1 MKEYRIGEIIKQRRI
16 ELGLTQDELCEGIC
30 EASTMSRIENGKQ
43 APSKTKLNVLMQRL
57 GLPDDRYYAFLSDN
71 EVKIAD
77 LQKEIVSCNIFKDA
91 AKGLEAIAR
100 LEQIAEEDDRS
111 VQQFILRSRAIL
123 GKLEG
128 GSVVEYSLQEKKEFL
143 LQAIRLT
150 SPKFHIDEIKNG
162 LYSID
167 EVKII
172 NQIAQL
178 YSSSGDHEKTIVI
191 YRQLLEYIENHFK
204 NILQSSGLLPLVA
217 YNYARELDLL
227 ERYQEAIDIAEMGRK
242 ACVKYGQ
249 YRTLPSTLA
258 IMAEC
263 YHFLNNDERSKE
275 LYRQAYYLHQAIDNE
290 RGVQLVESE
299 MQRYF
304 GKNILFER

>member
-1 MKEYRIGEIIKQRRI
+1 MNSDKLNNKKTNTEEAIM
-16 ELGLTQDELCEGIC
+16 
-30 EASTMSRIENGKQ
+30 EASE
-43 APSKTKLNVLMQRL
+43 AL
-57 GLPDDRYYAFLSDN
+57 FL
-71 EVKIAD
+71 E
-77 LQKEIVSCNIFKDA
+77 
-91 AKGLEAIAR
+91 KGYLLATTTEIAR
-100 LEQIAEEDDRS
+100 RAGVTHAMLHYYYRTKEQIFFKVLDKNLHELFQSVRAGMSSEEVS
-111 VQQFILRSRAIL
+111 FWENL
-123 GKLEG
+123 KG
-128 GSVVEYSLQEKKEFL
+128 GVMLLLEFL
-143 LQAIRLT
+143 DQ
-150 SPKFHIDEIKNG
+150 H
-162 LYSID
+162 
-167 EVKII
+167 
-172 NQIAQL
+172 
-178 YSSSGDHEKTIVI
+178 
-191 YRQLLEYIENHFK
+191 RQLV
-204 NILQSSGLLPLVA
+204 GLLYDVA
-217 YNYARELDLL
+217 RHSPELL